1 MKKINVLIPAAGKG
15 SRSGLSIPKSLQE
28 INGIPIIIKICN
40 QLNKYDNNPKIV
52 INKNDEALFL
62 AAFKK
67 YKINAKLI
75 YQNTPLGM
83 GDAILQ
89 AKDYIKDGEEI
100 LLVWSDI
107 PFLQKSTIDGLVL
120 HHFKAQNIFSLASY
134 VCSNPYTLVERING
148 KVVKLLETHK
158 NIFLDKV
165 TKGERDIGL
174 FIFDKKIV
182 FDLLEKDFEEFDTTS
197 KVEFGFLSIIEK
209 ISANKWNIDAYAIA
223 TEKDILSFNTPEDLI
238 KILAMIDQ

>member
-40 QLNKYDNNPKIV
+40 QLNNYDNNPKII
-52 INKNDEALFL
+52 INQKDELLFL

-67 YKINAKLI
+67 YNINAKLI

-83 GDAILQ
+83 GHAILQ
-89 AKDYIKDGEEI
+89 AKGYINDGEEI

-107 PFLQKSTIDGLVL
+107 PLLQKSTIDGLVHNHL
-120 HHFKAQNIFSLASY
+120 KAKNIFSLASY
-134 VCSNPYTLVERING
+134 VCLNPYTLVKRING

-158 NIFLDKV
+158 NTFLDKV
-165 TKGERDIGL
+165 TEGERDIGL

-182 FDLLEKDFEEFDTTS
+182 FDLLEKDFKEYDNTS
-197 KVEFGFLSIIEK
+197 KDEFGFLSIVEK
-209 ISANKWNIDAYAIA
+209 ISNSRLKIDAYPIA
-223 TEKDILSFNTPEDLI
+223 NEKDILSFNTPEDLI
-238 KILAMIDQ
+238 KILASVDQ